1 MRYIAS
7 VAYDGSKFYG
17 FQRLPRHKSVQAE
30 IERVLTKINKTM
42 VVVKGAGR
50 TDRGVHAV
58 DQRIHFDLSVDIPA
72 ERLMKAMN
80 GMLDPAVHINGIL
93 EVDKDFHARFDV
105 KKKEYVYMVYTGVYD
120 PLLIDYV
127 YRFTDNLD
135 IKKMRKASKYLIG
148 AHSFKYFT
156 SGERESYNSII
167 YNVRIKR
174 KGNYIYFTF
183 EGKSFYRYMVRNL
196 VGALFQVGLHNIE
209 PSEVKKMVENTS
221 DVTTPTMPP
230 NGLYLNKIYY

>member
-1 MRYIAS
+1 MKYVAS

-30 IERVLTKINKTM
+30 LERVLTKINKTV

-50 TDRGVHAV
+50 TDRGVHAR
-58 DQRIHFDLSVDIPA
+58 DQRIHFELSVDIPV
-72 ERLMKAMN
+72 ERLEKAMN
-80 GMLDPAVHINGIL
+80 DMLDPAIHINGITT
-93 EVDKDFHARFDV
+93 VDKDFHARFDV
-105 KKKEYVYMVYTGVYD
+105 KRKEYVYVVYTGEYD

-127 YRFTDNLD
+127 HHFTNKLN
-135 IKKMRKASKYLIG
+135 IRKMRKASRYMIG

-167 YNVRIKR
+167 FNVRIK
-174 KGNYIYFTF
+174 KQGSFIYFIF
-183 EGKSFYRYMVRNL
+183 EGKSFYHYMVRNL
-196 VGALFQVGLHNIE
+196 VGALFQVGLGAIE
-209 PSEVKKMVENTS
+209 PEEIKKMVENKS
-221 DVTTPTMPP
+221 NVTTPTMPP